1 MVTDPHTEAG
11 SAQKQDPRAA
21 PSAPSHMATPEY
33 GDNPPNGRIV
43 GNSAQSGS
51 DQDGSARLSAA
62 LNLAHRLYRRVRLR
76 DIRSDRALRLFLAG
90 AALLIREA
98 RQHPERFDRQC
109 AEAEIKRGKKRLEV
123 RAIRLAANDP
133 GLYAPKWANAAAYIA
148 QPPNGDPPPP
158 TLRAA
163 ERYLRKR
170 GNMRTLS
177 NLYAARCRPKTK
189 AVDMTEWADAQ
200 LDAIPSDAEHG
211 ASLQL
216 ATDPAAYRIGLI
228 RLAADGSA
236 RIWLLVETDDFGDPA
251 VRRAVKIIK
260 QRAILKDGPRTYIE
274 RSMAVRAAR
283 AVEEDK
289 PAVSLSSADK
299 TDHAEVDDTG
309 LDSEDRKWSSLAD
322 LIDFVGL
329 RLANA
334 GAATDLE
341 ALLRGIGE
349 GEHFLGICLVRKLP
363 GYLPHIFGPTTD
375 PELIRRVTRQIKK
388 ELGK

>member
-1 MVTDPHTEAG
+1 VVTDPYTEAG
-11 SAQKQDPRAA
+11 SVQNQDPRAA
-21 PSAPSHMATPEY
+21 SSPPSGAATSEF
-33 GDNPPNGRIV
+33 GDNPQNGPMV
-43 GNSAQSGS
+43 GNSPPSHS
-51 DQDGSARLSAA
+51 DQDRSGRLSTA
-62 LNLAHRLYRRVRLR
+62 LNLARRLYRRVRLR

-98 RQHPERFDRQC
+98 RQHPERFDQQC
-109 AEAEIKRGKKRLEV
+109 AEAGIKRGKKSLEV

-133 GLYAPKWANAAAYIA
+133 GLHAPKWANAAAYIA
-148 QPPNGDPPPP
+148 MPPNGDLPPP

-170 GNMRTLS
+170 GGMRKLS
-177 NLYAARCRPKTK
+177 NLFAARCRVKTK
-189 AVDMTEWADAQ
+189 AVDM
-200 LDAIPSDAEHG
+200 
-211 ASLQL
+211 
-216 ATDPAAYRIGLI
+216 
-228 RLAADGSA
+228 
-236 RIWLLVETDDFGDPA
+236 
-251 VRRAVKIIK
+251 
-260 QRAILKDGPRTYIE
+260 
-274 RSMAVRAAR
+274 
-283 AVEEDK
+283 
-289 PAVSLSSADK
+289 
-299 TDHAEVDDTG
+299 EVDDMG

-349 GEHFLGICLVRKLP
+349 AEHFLGICLVRKLP

-375 PELIRRVTRQIKK
+375 AELIRRVARQIQK